1 MPTTFSDPDLWSLAS
16 GLWPLR
22 IVRNP
27 PLLLPTSQ
35 KPVNSA
41 DHQQRFTDWIQDHS
55 AILHHVVNGFAA
67 GDDRNDLLQEVL
79 LAVWKSIP
87 RFRDQ
92 AKPTTYLYRVS
103 HNAALL
109 WTRTQKNYRRRVEQ
123 FGASPSPEPV
133 SDPDPLTDE
142 RLARLYAAIRL
153 LKPLDRSLILLSLDG
168 LSYREMAEV
177 LGLSES
183 NVGVKINRIKSQLT
197 QTLKG
202 NHDHE
207 PE

>member
-1 MPTTFSDPDLWSLAS
+1 MNIAE
-16 GLWPLR
+16 
-22 IVRNP
+22 
-27 PLLLPTSQ
+27 Q
-35 KPVNSA
+35 
-41 DHQQRFTDWIQDHS
+41 QQRFADWLRDHS

-67 GDDRNDLLQEVL
+67 GEDRNDLLQEVL

-87 RFRDQ
+87 VFRDHS
-92 AKPTTYLYRVS
+92 KPTTYIYRVS

-109 WTRTQKNYRRRVEQ
+109 WIRTEKNYRRRVEQ
-123 FGASPSPEPV
+123 FGVSLPENFATDTN
-133 SDPDPLTDE
+133 SLTDE
-142 RLARLYAAIRL
+142 RLANIYAAIHL
-153 LKPLDRSLILLSLDG
+153 LRPLDRSLMLLSLDG

-183 NVGVKINRIKSQLT
+183 NVGVKINRIKNQLT

-202 NHDHE
+202 NEHE